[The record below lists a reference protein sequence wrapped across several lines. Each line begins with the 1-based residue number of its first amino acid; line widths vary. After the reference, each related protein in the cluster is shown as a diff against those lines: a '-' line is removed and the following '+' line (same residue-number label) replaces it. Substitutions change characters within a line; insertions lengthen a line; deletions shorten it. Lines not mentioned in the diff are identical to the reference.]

1 MAALITYSISVVYNL
16 FLNMSLKSVFNI
28 GLRWFMMTF
37 LIVMLSQ
44 FVIYA
49 FNDIRR
55 DNYRTAGDDK
65 AGDEAD
71 DNLKSELNQDED
83 KFKNQ
88 GNEAGFQTES
98 AFSSFLQNDKS
109 VFHLPLFPAFLPLQL
124 IYQIRFFLPLQS
136 A

>member
-1 MAALITYSISVVYNL
+1 MLFNSLMAALITYSINVVYNL
-16 FLNMSLKSVFNI
+16 FLNMSLKSVFYI

-55 DNYRTAGDDK
+55 DNHIAANKDK
-65 AGDEAD
+65 AADNAD

-98 AFSSFLQNDKS
+98 GFSPMESSEFEFDEN
-109 VFHLPLFPAFLPLQL
+109 
-124 IYQIRFFLPLQS
+124 YNE
-136 A
+136 